1 MAAAGARTS
10 KPVDATVAS
19 PDLPIR
25 SEPVSKSPE
34 ETPMDIARV
43 ISGINGRLQD
53 AFFDY
58 DRSDVRPDAVAALQ
72 QDANLLLP
80 MLSDF
85 PQLRVIIEGHCDERG
100 SAEYNLAL
108 GDRRASRAAEVLR
121 GFGLPVPSSETI
133 SYGKEAPQCTES
145 AESCWRRNRR
155 VHLVLR

>member
-1 MAAAGARTS
+1 M
-10 KPVDATVAS
+10 TVGS
-19 PDLPIR
+19 PDRPVS
-25 SEPVSKSPE
+25 SEPASRAAEVAPL
-34 ETPMDIARV
+34 DIARV
-43 ISGINGRLQD
+43 ISEINGKLQD

-58 DRSDVRPDAVAALQ
+58 DRSEVRSDAVTALQ
-72 QDANLLLP
+72 QDANLLLA

-85 PQLRVIIEGHCDERG
+85 PKLKVIIEGHCDERG

-145 AESCWRRNRR
+145 VESCWRRNRR
-155 VHLVLR
+155 AHLVMRQ